1 MRTVVG
7 TMTGTSMDG
16 VDAVA
21 VNIDG
26 HALEMTASFISM
38 NTESLGSTQ
47 KVLQS
52 NHR

>member
-21 VNIDG
+21 IEIDG
-26 HALEMTASFISM
+26 FGLDM
-38 NTESLGSTQ
+38 
-47 KVLQS
+47 
-52 NHR
+52 